1 MAAESEGVSSRER
14 RDTIQ
19 QLLLE
24 RDSVTVRD
32 LAERFSVSAMTV
44 HRDLDALESIGVLRK
59 VRGGATAQ
67 PTAIYESSLGFRLSR
82 RPEAKERIAERA
94 AARVKPG
101 ASVALDD
108 STTTLAM
115 LPHLAELED
124 LTIVTYFGAVV
135 EEVARLAPDTLE
147 LIVIGGTYSHK
158 YHSFGGVL
166 AEQQLLRLTVDHSFI
181 SVPAVDVE
189 RGAFHQELDQAALK
203 RTLVRVARD
212 ASLLVDATKFEPSAM
227 HQVVELSDLQAIY
240 TDDSAPEETIAAL
253 QRSGA
258 EVHVV
263 AAGEP
268 VPAGAGGLGAGELGA
283 GEEQRR

>member
-19 QLLLE
+19 RLLLE
-24 RDSVTVRD
+24 QDAVTVRD
-32 LAERFSVSAMTV
+32 LAERFSVSVMTV

-67 PTAIYESSLGFRLSR
+67 PTAVYESSLGFRLGQ
-82 RPEAKERIAERA
+82 RPEAKQRIAELA

-115 LPHLAELED
+115 LPFLAELED
-124 LTIVTYFGAVV
+124 LTIVTYFAAVV
-135 EEVARLAPDTLE
+135 EEVARLAPDTLQ

-158 YHSFGGVL
+158 YHSFCGVL
-166 AEQQLLRLTVDHSFI
+166 AEQQLLRLSVDHSFI

-203 RTLVRVARD
+203 RTLVHVARD
-212 ASLLVDATKFEPSAM
+212 ASLLVDATKLESSAL
-227 HQVVELSDLQAIY
+227 HQIVELSELQAIY
-240 TDDSAPEETIAAL
+240 VDDRAPGDAVAAL
-253 QRSGA
+253 RRSGA
-258 EVHVV
+258 EVHV
-263 AAGEP
+263 ASAGEP
-268 VPAGAGGLGAGELGA
+268 AVAGANGRPAGGEA
-283 GEEQRR
+283 RA

>member
-19 QLLLE
+19 RLLLE
-24 RDSVTVRD
+24 QDSVTVRD
-32 LAERFSVSAMTV
+32 LAERFNVSAMTV

-67 PTAIYESSLGFRLSR
+67 PTAVYESSLGFRLGQ
-82 RPEAKERIAERA
+82 RPEAKRRIAELA

-115 LPHLAELED
+115 LPFLAELED
-124 LTIVTYFGAVV
+124 LTIVTYFASVV
-135 EEVARLAPDTLE
+135 EEVARLTPDTLK

-166 AEQQLLRLTVDHSFI
+166 AEEQLLRLSVDHSFI

-203 RTLVRVARD
+203 RTLVHVARD
-212 ASLLVDATKFEPSAM
+212 ASLLVDATKFESSAL
-227 HQVVELSDLQAIY
+227 HQIVELAELHAIY
-240 TDDSAPEETIAAL
+240 VDDRASQEIVASL
-253 QRSGA
+253 RRSGA
-258 EVHVV
+258 EVHVAGGGEPIG
-263 AAGEP
+263 AAGNGRAP
-268 VPAGAGGLGAGELGA
+268 G
-283 GEEQRR
+283 GEERP